1 MKTINR
7 VVPNLISIS
16 TCKPIQTFRVA
27 LTCLITNDYVF
38 NTGPRPE
45 SPTVVFR
52 NDPASKL
59 SNVNLACLIDYDWT
73 CQESLFWNLNN
84 NSEPLPRSGEKY
96 KIQVK
101 NTQSKCKK
109 EFILSIFNVTEHDEG
124 TYRCHWQCKDGDL
137 EAAIDLKVSDEPE
150 TGKSF
155 HINIQCKL
163 VFLILFYH

>member
-45 SPTVVFR
+45 SPTEVFR

-73 CQESLFWNLNN
+73 CQQSLFWNLNN
-84 NSEPLPRSGEKY
+84 NSEPLPQGGEKY

-124 TYRCHWQCKDGDL
+124 TYSCHCRCRNTDL
-137 EAAIDLKVSDEPE
+137 KAAIDLKVSDEPE
-150 TGKSF
+150 TSKSF